1 LEVFYTNKKIIGPIN
16 IKFKTNELVLLLG
29 HNGSGKTTFLKALA
43 GVVNFKGE
51 IISSDGKPFY
61 MATGY
66 VFQNP
71 ETQIVGS
78 TVWEDVIFGLENI
91 GLKREEIEERAVET
105 LKITGLLDYK
115 DFDPYSLSGGQKQK
129 LAISSILAMRPK
141 FLLLDEP
148 TAMLDKYDRMII
160 KRLIEQLKKTGIG
173 IILATHHVEIFYD
186 IADRVIFMKDGLV
199 KYDEAALEKVLREYY
214 EEGGAI
220 WRK

>member
-1 LEVFYTNKKIIGPIN
+1 MEVFYTNKKIIGPIN
-16 IKFKTNELVLLLG
+16 IKFKNNELVLLLG

-91 GLKREEIEERAVET
+91 GLEREEIEKRALET
-105 LKITGLLDYK
+105 LKTTGLLNYK

-186 IADRVIFMKDGLV
+186 IADRIILMKDGLV
-199 KYDEAALEKVLREYY
+199 KYDGAALEKVLREYY
-214 EEGGAI
+214 EEGGVK

>member
-1 LEVFYTNKKIIGPIN
+1 M
-16 IKFKTNELVLLLG
+16 KFKTNELVLLLG

-91 GLKREEIEERAVET
+91 GLKREEIEKRALET
-105 LKITGLLDYK
+105 LKTTGLLDYK

-186 IADRVIFMKDGLV
+186 IADRVILMKDGLV
-199 KYDEAALEKVLREYY
+199 KYDGAALEKILREYY
-214 EEGGAI
+214 EEGGTI
-220 WRK
+220 WKK

>member
-91 GLKREEIEERAVET
+91 GLEREEIEKRALET
-105 LKITGLLDYK
+105 LKTTGLLNYK

-186 IADRVIFMKDGLV
+186 IADRIILMKDGLV
-199 KYDEAALEKVLREYY
+199 KYDGAALEKVLREYY
-214 EEGGAI
+214 EEGGVK

>member
-1 LEVFYTNKKIIGPIN
+1 MEVFYTNKKIIGPIN

-91 GLKREEIEERAVET
+91 GLEREEIEKRALET
-105 LKITGLLDYK
+105 LKTTGLLNYK

-186 IADRVIFMKDGLV
+186 IADRIILMKDGLV
-199 KYDEAALEKVLREYY
+199 KYDGAALEKVLREYY
-214 EEGGAI
+214 EEGGVK

>member
-1 LEVFYTNKKIIGPIN
+1 MEVFYTNKKIIGPIN

-91 GLKREEIEERAVET
+91 GLEREEIEERAVET
-105 LKITGLLDYK
+105 LKTTGLLNYK

-186 IADRVIFMKDGLV
+186 IADRIILMKDGLV
-199 KYDEAALEKVLREYY
+199 KYDGAALEKVLREYY
-214 EEGGAI
+214 EEGGVK

>member
-1 LEVFYTNKKIIGPIN
+1 MEVFYTNKKIIGPIN

-91 GLKREEIEERAVET
+91 GLEREEIEKRALET
-105 LKITGLLDYK
+105 LKTTRLLDYK

-160 KRLIEQLKKTGIG
+160 KRLVEQLKKTGIG
-173 IILATHHVEIFYD
+173 IILATHHVEIFND
-186 IADRVIFMKDGLV
+186 IADRVILMKDGLV
-199 KYDEAALEKVLREYY
+199 KYDGEALEKVLEEYY

>member
-1 LEVFYTNKKIIGPIN
+1 MEVFYTNKKIIGPIN

-160 KRLIEQLKKTGIG
+160 KRLIEQLKK
-173 IILATHHVEIFYD
+173 
-186 IADRVIFMKDGLV
+186 LV
-199 KYDEAALEKVLREYY
+199 LV
-214 EEGGAI
+214 
-220 WRK
+220 

>member
-1 LEVFYTNKKIIGPIN
+1 
-16 IKFKTNELVLLLG
+16 
-29 HNGSGKTTFLKALA
+29 
-43 GVVNFKGE
+43 
-51 IISSDGKPFY
+51 

-91 GLKREEIEERAVET
+91 GLKREEIEKRALET
-105 LKITGLLDYK
+105 LKTTGLLDYK

-186 IADRVIFMKDGLV
+186 IADRVILMKDGLV
-199 KYDEAALEKVLREYY
+199 KYDGAALEKILREYY
-214 EEGGAI
+214 EEGGTI
-220 WRK
+220 WKK